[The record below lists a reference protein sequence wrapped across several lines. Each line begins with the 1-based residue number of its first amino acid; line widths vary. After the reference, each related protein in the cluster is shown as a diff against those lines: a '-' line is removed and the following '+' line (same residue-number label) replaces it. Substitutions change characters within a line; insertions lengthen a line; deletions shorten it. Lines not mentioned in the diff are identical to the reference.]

1 MQDTCLPLC
10 FYILILKTRIL
21 LWVNEMEKEK
31 AQTFVFSEYQNKK
44 GQKKQILISKSG
56 VEVIRDDSKEN

>member
-1 MQDTCLPLC
+1 
-10 FYILILKTRIL
+10 
-21 LWVNEMEKEK
+21 MEKEK

-56 VEVIRDDSKEN
+56 IEVVKDESKIQ